1 MAEKAAP
8 KRCYYEILGVE
19 RTATQDELKI
29 VNKFGLICFSRLA
42 FDNFPLLFPKSQR
55 PTESKRF

>member
-29 VNKFGLICFSRLA
+29 VN
-42 FDNFPLLFPKSQR
+42 
-55 PTESKRF
+55 